1 MKRPERTHGHGERAA
16 GRAAARAQRERRWH
30 TGAAV
35 TCSCRTR
42 RITLSGSFMAARS
55 KNEERAAA
63 LFHNR
68 CCLGSRR
75 KLGRHRAQQQA
86 DAKAGPGWFLFS
98 RPPPPP
104 SLTPAIVHMPNVE
117 LIIKSPSR
125 LEQEQPLRLSVPLE
139 GTVRDIKEALSQTH
153 PEHPLPSDQRLIFAG
168 RLLVDGAQ
176 TADVLRQ
183 VWRCARRMALDSEP
197 HPNSR
202 HKTHEGSLSLC
213 CMCAFASDS

>member
-1 MKRPERTHGHGERAA
+1 
-16 GRAAARAQRERRWH
+16 
-30 TGAAV
+30 
-35 TCSCRTR
+35 
-42 RITLSGSFMAARS
+42 MAARS
-55 KNEERAAA
+55 KKEERAAA

-68 CCLGSRR
+68 CWCVPASLPRLRGRLHKTWSPSIAHKQTPKPRR
-75 KLGRHRAQQQA
+75 LLL
-86 DAKAGPGWFLFS
+86 PLP
-98 RPPPPP
+98 RPPPLP

>member
-1 MKRPERTHGHGERAA
+1 
-16 GRAAARAQRERRWH
+16 
-30 TGAAV
+30 
-35 TCSCRTR
+35 
-42 RITLSGSFMAARS
+42 
-55 KNEERAAA
+55 
-63 LFHNR
+63 
-68 CCLGSRR
+68 
-75 KLGRHRAQQQA
+75 
-86 DAKAGPGWFLFS
+86 
-98 RPPPPP
+98 
-104 SLTPAIVHMPNVE
+104 MPNVE

>member
-1 MKRPERTHGHGERAA
+1 MVA
-16 GRAAARAQRERRWH
+16 
-30 TGAAV
+30 
-35 TCSCRTR
+35 
-42 RITLSGSFMAARS
+42 ID
-55 KNEERAAA
+55 
-63 LFHNR
+63 
-68 CCLGSRR
+68 
-75 KLGRHRAQQQA
+75 RHRSSKQTPKPRRLLPLLSAA
-86 DAKAGPGWFLFS
+86 PLL
-98 RPPPPP
+98 